1 MAILKALVLLL
12 VAAPALLDAESSPNA
27 SNSPGLREALAAVPM
42 PASLSDVDAEFAD
55 FYHGRRLQSDSTTQ
69 TAYCNVSHP
78 LIDIYLLF
86 VQICRFIRLLNQLTF
101 VSSTIDL
108 VQA

>member
-55 FYHGRRLQSDSTTQ
+55 FYHGRRLQSTKTE
-69 TAYCNVSHP
+69 TYCNVSHP

-86 VQICRFIRLLNQLTF
+86 VQICRFI
-101 VSSTIDL
+101 
-108 VQA
+108 

>member
-55 FYHGRRLQSDSTTQ
+55 FYHGRRLQSDSTTE
-69 TAYCNVSHP
+69 YCNVSHP

-86 VQICRFIRLLNQLTF
+86 VQICRFI
-101 VSSTIDL
+101 
-108 VQA
+108 